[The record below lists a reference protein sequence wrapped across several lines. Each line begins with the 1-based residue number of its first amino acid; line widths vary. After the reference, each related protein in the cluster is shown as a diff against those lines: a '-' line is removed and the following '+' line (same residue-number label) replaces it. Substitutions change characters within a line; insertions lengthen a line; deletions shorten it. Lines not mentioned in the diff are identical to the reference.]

1 MKNLFT
7 RLLLASSLLALPA
20 SDALAQQEYVP
31 TPENLQSRQ
40 EFSDMRFGIFLHW
53 GLYSMFAQGEWYM
66 QNAGI
71 PYAEYSKAASG
82 FYPSRFN
89 AR

>member
-31 TPENLQSRQ
+31 TPENLQSLQ
-40 EFSDMRFGIFLHW
+40 AFSDMRFGIFLHW
-53 GLYSMFAQGEWYM
+53 GL
-66 QNAGI
+66 
-71 PYAEYSKAASG
+71 
-82 FYPSRFN
+82 
-89 AR
+89 